1 MQEPFRIAFLKYFN
15 LLPSRNA
22 IKCSDNSVLLEK
34 DNLQINEGIIFE
46 ESGYVLNLTK
56 EEHIQK
62 LATYFNEET
71 ARKRAT
77 DYVLVD
83 LNTKDRANFGHF
95 IVGLRLIKEGRVVFS
110 DLITNKAYGIMPE
123 YAYMLGS
130 EYLLYLDEIDELKNI
145 INNLFRCN
153 ETLRY
158 RTSLRYFD
166 KSYEN
171 DFDPHDTLI
180 DLMISSE
187 ALFLEGINFRDKGLS
202 VGLACSML
210 IGENDI
216 EREIIKEKFRIAY
229 RVRNHIVHGK
239 DFKAVKD
246 EKFQEYVKNI
256 FDNNIE
262 IRDYLRRAIKKLICS

>member
-1 MQEPFRIAFLKYFN
+1 MQEPFRIAFVKYFN
-15 LLPSRNA
+15 LLPSRDA
-22 IKCSDNSVLLEK
+22 IKNRENSSLMEK
-34 DNLQINEGIIFE
+34 DNLKINQGIIFE
-46 ESGYVLNLTK
+46 ESGYALNLTK

-62 LATYFNEET
+62 LATHFNEET

-77 DYVLVD
+77 EYVLVD

-110 DLITNKAYGIMPE
+110 DLITNNTFGIMPE

-145 INNLFRCN
+145 IFNLIRCN

-171 DFDPHDTLI
+171 DFDTHDMLI

-187 ALFLEGINFRDKGLS
+187 ALFLEGIYFRDKGLS

-210 IGENDI
+210 IGKNDY
-216 EREIIKEKFRIAY
+216 EREIIKARARPVAY
-229 RVRNHIVHGK
+229 RTYHSVLG
-239 DFKAVKD
+239 
-246 EKFQEYVKNI
+246 
-256 FDNNIE
+256 
-262 IRDYLRRAIKKLICS
+262 